1 MCPVFTGAAR
11 PGPGRA
17 GRAAVSERFA
27 GLPALRRRPRAGR
40 RRPAARPGEE
50 AHDRRARLQRRPSF
64 VASRRRRNSC
74 TQVNTTQIVFRDPL
88 EELLYASSVG
98 LPSTHVYESVKDA
111 RAARA
116 RRLGALQRKL
126 PGVQFA
132 LLYTLGGGILA
143 SFVLAVAGY
152 APGVSVVFEAHGFGA
167 LTFALV
173 ACLRVLRDIWDPTS
187 GAYSVSAVLET
198 MTEGLEDELDAL
210 LAGSPASESEAALA
224 YGVI

>member
-1 MCPVFTGAAR
+1 MQVR
-11 PGPGRA
+11 
-17 GRAAVSERFA
+17 SESFS
-27 GLPALRRRPRAGR
+27 ALRRRPRAGR
-40 RRPAARPGEE
+40 RRPAARARQE
-50 AHDRRARLQRRPSF
+50 AHDRRSCSIAASF
-64 VASRRRRNSC
+64 FFIGSRRRRETR

-143 SFVLAVAGY
+143 SFILAVAGY

-210 LAGSPASESEAALA
+210 LAGSAESEGEAALA

>member
-1 MCPVFTGAAR
+1 MSR
-11 PGPGRA
+11 
-17 GRAAVSERFA
+17 VS
-27 GLPALRRRPRAGR
+27 
-40 RRPAARPGEE
+40 
-50 AHDRRARLQRRPSF
+50 PST
-64 VASRRRRNSC
+64 RRRRCSSWTL

-210 LAGSPASESEAALA
+210 LAGSSESESEAALA

>member
-1 MCPVFTGAAR
+1 M
-11 PGPGRA
+11 
-17 GRAAVSERFA
+17 
-27 GLPALRRRPRAGR
+27 
-40 RRPAARPGEE
+40 
-50 AHDRRARLQRRPSF
+50 
-64 VASRRRRNSC
+64 
-74 TQVNTTQIVFRDPL
+74 FRDPL

-210 LAGSPASESEAALA
+210 LAGSSESESEAALA

>member
-1 MCPVFTGAAR
+1 MWDRKA
-11 PGPGRA
+11 RA
-17 GRAAVSERFA
+17 GEQSSVKAE
-27 GLPALRRRPRAGR
+27 LLD
-40 RRPAARPGEE
+40 E
-50 AHDRRARLQRRPSF
+50 AHELQPVHVLRLQDLLLKIIFRTRALGQGHAEDVETPLERNHHLRH
-64 VASRRRRNSC
+64 VAPGSDLE
-74 TQVNTTQIVFRDPL
+74 QRDPL

-210 LAGSPASESEAALA
+210 LAGSSESESEAALA